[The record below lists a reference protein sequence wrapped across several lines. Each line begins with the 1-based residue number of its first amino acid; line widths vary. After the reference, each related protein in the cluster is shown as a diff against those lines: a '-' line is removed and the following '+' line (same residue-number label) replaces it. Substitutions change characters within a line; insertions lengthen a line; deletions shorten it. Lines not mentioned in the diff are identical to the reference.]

1 MAMKSCLVLLH
12 GSGSCGADITSYLR
26 NVPLPD
32 FDYRTFVDV
41 AHSLS
46 IKIITPTAV
55 TRPYS
60 AMGGELCNVWFDR
73 SADFIDQGMEDTEDT
88 MGINAS
94 LQALEL
100 QLDQLDAHF
109 EHIFFG
115 GFSMGGG
122 LALHVLRR
130 PCLANLRGIFT
141 MGSFLVN
148 GSVVQKKKL
157 TPVPVLMM
165 HGKCRNQVQIFT
177 STTCKYTWMMCSHQ
191 VSRIS

>member
-1 MAMKSCLVLLH
+1 
-12 GSGSCGADITSYLR
+12 
-26 NVPLPD
+26 
-32 FDYRTFVDV
+32 
-41 AHSLS
+41 
-46 IKIITPTAV
+46 
-55 TRPYS
+55 
-60 AMGGELCNVWFDR
+60 MGGDLCNVWYDM
-73 SADFIDQGMEDTEDT
+73 SADFIDQGMEDTEDV

-100 QLDQLDAHF
+100 QLDRLDAQF

-130 PCLANLRGIFT
+130 PGFANLRGIFT

-148 GSVVQKKKL
+148 DSVVQKKKL

-165 HGKCRNQVQIFT
+165 HGMCHNQAQMFT
-177 STTCKYTWMMCSHQ
+177 STTNKCTRRMCLH
-191 VSRIS
+191 R